1 MKEMRC
7 IQNLSNLKG
16 QILRVQWWANVI
28 DSIESTI
35 LAVATTKRVRHMTV
49 TNVFCVNQP
58 LLIIISYVFFFNL
71 FRIMRKPLQGI
82 GRAMLF
88 CMGFHWIKV
97 KGQLSSPEEA
107 PILAVAPHS
116 SFIDA
121 FALSVI
127 CISSPISRKENE
139 SIPLVGGLF
148 VSH

>member
-1 MKEMRC
+1 
-7 IQNLSNLKG
+7 
-16 QILRVQWWANVI
+16 
-28 DSIESTI
+28 
-35 LAVATTKRVRHMTV
+35 
-49 TNVFCVNQP
+49 
-58 LLIIISYVFFFNL
+58 
-71 FRIMRKPLQGI
+71 MRKPLRGI

-107 PILAVAPHS
+107 PILALAPHS

-121 FALSVI
+121 LALAVI

-148 VSH
+148 VYH